1 MLAKIQVFTFALLF
15 VVCTGINISA
25 QEQGIKLEDIAS
37 YDKRLINCEQYS
49 ADIHIMTSDFS
60 ELIGKSDFLVLVARL
75 GKGET
80 NRRFNQ
86 RRLHNIR
93 ERIIARGIDPKKF
106 IVAEGKKVSGLGRVE
121 VYAGGKLIEVFP
133 VPRNRDVCVECC
145 GPDDRFYPDRDE
157 LERKQRQKLE
167 RKDAAKNSMDV
178 RAKHER
184 CFGCQVVR
192 CFSPLHLSR

>member
-1 MLAKIQVFTFALLF
+1 MLAKIWKFKLTLIFAF
-15 VVCTGINISA
+15 CGASNAFA

-49 ADIHIMTSDFS
+49 ADIHGMTSEFS
-60 ELIGKSDFLVLVARL
+60 ELIEKSDFLVLVARL

-93 ERIIARGIDPKKF
+93 ERIISASGINPKKF
-106 IVAEGKKVSGLGRVE
+106 VFAEGEKVSGLGRVE

-157 LERKQRQKLE
+157 LERKQRQKT
-167 RKDAAKNSMDV
+167 RKK
-178 RAKHER
+178 RR
-184 CFGCQVVR
+184 G
-192 CFSPLHLSR
+192 

>member
-1 MLAKIQVFTFALLF
+1 MLTKILKVVFAFLFALC
-15 VVCTGINISA
+15 VGINISA

-49 ADIHIMTSDFS
+49 ADIDRMTSEFS
-60 ELIGKSDFLVLVARL
+60 ELIEKSDFLVLVARL

-106 IVAEGKKVSGLGRVE
+106 IVAEGEKVSGLGRVE

-133 VPRNRDVCVECC
+133 VKRNRDVCVECC
-145 GPDDRFYPDRDE
+145 GPDERFYGSGKDE
-157 LERKQRQKLE
+157 FDRKQKQKTK
-167 RKDAAKNSMDV
+167 RK
-178 RAKHER
+178 RR
-184 CFGCQVVR
+184 G
-192 CFSPLHLSR
+192 

>member
-1 MLAKIQVFTFALLF
+1 MLAKIQGFTFALLF
-15 VVCTGINISA
+15 VFCAGINIFA
-25 QEQGIKLEDIAS
+25 QEQSIKLEEIAN
-37 YDKRLINCEQYS
+37 YDKRLINCETYS

-60 ELIGKSDFLVLVARL
+60 ELIEKSDFLVLVARL

-106 IVAEGKKVSGLGRVE
+106 IVAEGEKVNGLGRVE

-157 LERKQRQKLE
+157 LERKQKGKKPE
-167 RKDAAKNSMDV
+167 RKEAANKSVDV
-178 RAKHER
+178 RAKQLLIKLAR
-184 CFGCQVVR
+184 
-192 CFSPLHLSR
+192 

>member
-1 MLAKIQVFTFALLF
+1 MSAKIWKFILTLIFAF
-15 VVCTGINISA
+15 CVVSNAFA
-25 QEQGIKLEDIAS
+25 QEQDIKLEDITN

-49 ADIHIMTSDFS
+49 ADIHIMTSEFS
-60 ELIGKSDFLVLVARL
+60 ELIGKSDFIVLVARL

-93 ERIIARGIDPKKF
+93 ERIIARGVDPKKF
-106 IVAEGKKVSGLGRVE
+106 IVAEGEKVSGLGRVE

-157 LERKQRQKLE
+157 LERKQRQKT
-167 RKDAAKNSMDV
+167 RKK
-178 RAKHER
+178 RR
-184 CFGCQVVR
+184 G
-192 CFSPLHLSR
+192 

>member
-1 MLAKIQVFTFALLF
+1 MLTKILKVIFTFLF
-15 VVCTGINISA
+15 VLCVGINISA

-49 ADIHIMTSDFS
+49 ADIDRMTQDFS
-60 ELIGKSDFLVLVARL
+60 ELIGKSDFIVLVARL

-93 ERIIARGIDPKKF
+93 ERILARGIDPKKF
-106 IVAEGKKVSGLGRVE
+106 VIAEGEKVSGLGRVE

-157 LERKQRQKLE
+157 LERKQKQKTK
-167 RKDAAKNSMDV
+167 RK
-178 RAKHER
+178 RR
-184 CFGCQVVR
+184 G
-192 CFSPLHLSR
+192 